1 MQRPAGV
8 RARQAEIPG
17 KWSEAEGGGRRP
29 GGKGASERAGGGS
42 RWASSKTP
50 VGAVPAR
57 RGAALRAPA
66 QLQLPRVQLL
76 RYIQPSVTAPNTVPT
91 RQRLTEPL
99 LSPVLPL
106 IGTSEQPV
114 P

>member
-1 MQRPAGV
+1 MER
-8 RARQAEIPG
+8 
-17 KWSEAEGGGRRP
+17 GGRRR
-29 GGKGASERAGGGS
+29 KAAWRERCLGAGWGRLAVGQQQDAGRCGS
-42 RWASSKTP
+42 
-50 VGAVPAR
+50 GAAR